1 MTGLTGFINQCY
13 YYSSLSLKEE
23 MPMEKI
29 KERLSDVAHNWSYI
43 VMVTLFLFT
52 VQPGPTSSQALTTLP
67 VKVIKTEKQ
76 LKREILD
83 KFSNDTYKHS
93 EMLAASDLK
102 DLLWAVGFEGT
113 ALKTAWAVARVESNG
128 RPLALND
135 NIRTGDKSYGIFQIN
150 MLGNLGIDRK
160 EKFELVS
167 DKELFDPV
175 TNAEITY
182 YMTKGGT
189 DWSSWPNSIGKAR
202 NLIPEF
208 PKN

>member
-1 MTGLTGFINQCY
+1 
-13 YYSSLSLKEE
+13 
-23 MPMEKI
+23 MEKI

-43 VMVTLFLFT
+43 AIAILFLFT
-52 VQPGPTSSQALTTLP
+52 VQPGPTESQALTTLP
-67 VKVIKTEKQ
+67 VEVTKTEKQ

-93 EMLAASDLK
+93 EMLAATDLK

-128 RPLALND
+128 RPMALND
-135 NIRTGDKSYGIFQIN
+135 NTRTGDKSYGIFQIN
-150 MLGNLGIDRK
+150 MLGNLGVDRK
-160 EKFELVS
+160 DRFELVS
-167 DKELFDPV
+167 NKELFDPV

-189 DWSSWPNSIGKAR
+189 NWSSWPNSIGKAR
-202 NLIPEF
+202 NLISEF
-208 PKN
+208 PKS

>member
-1 MTGLTGFINQCY
+1 
-13 YYSSLSLKEE
+13 

-29 KERLSDVAHNWSYI
+29 IERLHEVAHNWSYI
-43 VMVTLFLFT
+43 GMITLFLFT
-52 VQPGPTSSQALTTLP
+52 VQPGPTATQALTVQPIPTVNL
-67 VKVIKTEKQ
+67 VAKVEKTERQ

-83 KFSNDTYKHS
+83 KFSNETYKHS
-93 EMLAASDLK
+93 EMLPADDLK

-150 MLGNLGIDRK
+150 MLGKLGDDRK
-160 EKFELVS
+160 DKFELVS
-167 DKELFDPV
+167 NKELFDPV

-182 YMTKGGT
+182 YMTKGGK
-189 DWSSWPNSIGKAR
+189 DWSAWSASTGKAR
-202 NLIPEF
+202 SLIPEF
-208 PKN
+208 PSN

>member
-1 MTGLTGFINQCY
+1 
-13 YYSSLSLKEE
+13 
-23 MPMEKI
+23 MEKI
-29 KERLSDVAHNWSYI
+29 KERLSEVAHSWSYI
-43 VMVTLFLFT
+43 VMITLFLFT
-52 VQPGPTSSQALTTLP
+52 VQPGPTLSQALTTLP

-102 DLLWAVGFEGT
+102 DLLWAVGFEGA

-135 NIRTGDKSYGIFQIN
+135 NHKTGDKSYGIFQIN
-150 MLGNLGIDRK
+150 MLGNLGDDRK

-167 DKELFDPV
+167 NKELFDPV

-182 YMTKGGT
+182 YMTKGGK

-202 NLIPEF
+202 DLIPEF

>member
-1 MTGLTGFINQCY
+1 
-13 YYSSLSLKEE
+13 
-23 MPMEKI
+23 MEKI
-29 KERLSDVAHNWSYI
+29 KQRLSEVAHSWSYI
-43 VMVTLFLFT
+43 VMITLFLFT
-52 VQPGPTSSQALTTLP
+52 VQPGPTTSQALTTLP

-83 KFSNDTYKHS
+83 RFSNETYKHS

-113 ALKTAWAVARVESNG
+113 ALKTAWAIARVESNG

-135 NIRTGDKSYGIFQIN
+135 NIKTGDKSYGIFQIN
-150 MLGNLGIDRK
+150 MLGNLGDDRK

-167 DKELFDPV
+167 NKELFDPV

-182 YMTKGGT
+182 YMTKGGK

-202 NLIPEF
+202 DLIPEF

>member
-1 MTGLTGFINQCY
+1 
-13 YYSSLSLKEE
+13 

-29 KERLSDVAHNWSYI
+29 KERLGEVAHSWSYI
-43 VMVTLFLFT
+43 GMIILFLFT
-52 VQPGPTSSQALTTLP
+52 VQPGPTATQAVIVQPIPTVNL
-67 VKVIKTEKQ
+67 VAKVEKTERQ

-83 KFSNDTYKHS
+83 KFSNETYKHS
-93 EMLAASDLK
+93 EMLAAEDLK
-102 DLLWAVGFEGT
+102 DLLWAVGFEGI

-135 NIRTGDKSYGIFQIN
+135 NTRTGDKSYGIFQIN
-150 MLGNLGIDRK
+150 MLGNLGVDRK
-160 EKFELVS
+160 AKFELVS
-167 DKELFDPV
+167 NKELFDPV

-182 YMTKGGT
+182 HMTKGGT

-208 PKN
+208 PKH

>member
-1 MTGLTGFINQCY
+1 
-13 YYSSLSLKEE
+13 

-29 KERLSDVAHNWSYI
+29 KQRLSEVAHSWSYI
-43 VMVTLFLFT
+43 VMITLFLFT
-52 VQPGPTSSQALTTLP
+52 VQPGPTTSQALTTLP

-76 LKREILD
+76 LKREILNR
-83 KFSNDTYKHS
+83 FSNETYKHS

-113 ALKTAWAVARVESNG
+113 ALKTAWAIARVESNG

-135 NIRTGDKSYGIFQIN
+135 NTRTGDKSYGIFQIN
-150 MLGNLGIDRK
+150 MLGDLGDDRK

-167 DKELFDPV
+167 NKELFDPV

-182 YMTKGGT
+182 YMTKGGK

>member
-1 MTGLTGFINQCY
+1 
-13 YYSSLSLKEE
+13 

-29 KERLSDVAHNWSYI
+29 KERLSEVVHSWSYI
-43 VMVTLFLFT
+43 LMITLFMFT
-52 VQPGPTSSQALTTLP
+52 VQPGPSISQALTTLP
-67 VKVIKTEKQ
+67 EEVIKTEKQ

-135 NIRTGDKSYGIFQIN
+135 DRSTGDKSYGIFQIN
-150 MLGNLGIDRK
+150 MLGNLGVDRK

-167 DKELFDPV
+167 NKELFDPV

-202 NLIPEF
+202 NLISEF
-208 PKN
+208 PKS

>member
-1 MTGLTGFINQCY
+1 
-13 YYSSLSLKEE
+13 
-23 MPMEKI
+23 MEKI
-29 KERLSDVAHNWSYI
+29 KQRLSEVAHSWSYI
-43 VMVTLFLFT
+43 VMITLFLFT

-67 VKVIKTEKQ
+67 LQVIKTEKQ

-135 NIRTGDKSYGIFQIN
+135 NIKTGDKSYGIFQIN
-150 MLGNLGIDRK
+150 MLGNLGDDRK

-167 DKELFDPV
+167 NKELFDPV

-182 YMTKGGT
+182 YMTNGGKN
-189 DWSSWPNSIGKAR
+189 WSAWSNSTSKAK
-202 NLIPEF
+202 EVVKTF
-208 PKN
+208 PAS

>member
-1 MTGLTGFINQCY
+1 
-13 YYSSLSLKEE
+13 

-43 VMVTLFLFT
+43 VMITLFLFT

-135 NIRTGDKSYGIFQIN
+135 NTKTGDKSYGIFQIN
-150 MLGNLGIDRK
+150 MLGNLGDDRK

-167 DKELFDPV
+167 NNELFDPV

-182 YMTKGGT
+182 YMTKGGK

-202 NLIPEF
+202 DLIPEF

>member
-1 MTGLTGFINQCY
+1 
-13 YYSSLSLKEE
+13 
-23 MPMEKI
+23 MEKI

-43 VMVTLFLFT
+43 VMITLFLFT

-76 LKREILD
+76 LKREIID

-135 NIRTGDKSYGIFQIN
+135 NYKTGDKSYGIFQIN
-150 MLGNLGIDRK
+150 MLGNLGDDRK
-160 EKFELVS
+160 EKFKLVS
-167 DKELFDPV
+167 NKELFDPV

-182 YMTKGGT
+182 YMTKGGK
-189 DWSSWPNSIGKAR
+189 DWSSWPNTIGKAR
-202 NLIPEF
+202 NLISEF

>member
-1 MTGLTGFINQCY
+1 
-13 YYSSLSLKEE
+13 
-23 MPMEKI
+23 MEKI
-29 KERLSDVAHNWSYI
+29 KQRLSEVAHSWSYI
-43 VMVTLFLFT
+43 VMITLFLFT
-52 VQPGPTSSQALTTLP
+52 VQPGPTTSQALTTLP

-83 KFSNDTYKHS
+83 RFSNETYKHS

-113 ALKTAWAVARVESNG
+113 ALKTAWAIARVESNG
-128 RPLALND
+128 RPLALNE
-135 NIRTGDKSYGIFQIN
+135 NTRTGDKSYGIFQIN
-150 MLGNLGIDRK
+150 MLGDLGDDRK

-167 DKELFDPV
+167 NKELFDPV

-182 YMTKGGT
+182 YMTKGGK

>member
-1 MTGLTGFINQCY
+1 
-13 YYSSLSLKEE
+13 

-43 VMVTLFLFT
+43 VMITLFLFT

-150 MLGNLGIDRK
+150 MLGSLGIDRK

>member
-1 MTGLTGFINQCY
+1 
-13 YYSSLSLKEE
+13 

-43 VMVTLFLFT
+43 AIAVLFLFT
-52 VQPGPTSSQALTTLP
+52 VQPGPTVTQALTTLP
-67 VKVIKTEKQ
+67 AEVTKTERQ

-93 EMLAASDLK
+93 EMLAAEDLK
-102 DLLWAVGFEGT
+102 DLLWAVGFEGI
-113 ALKTAWAVARVESNG
+113 ALKTAWSVARVESNG
-128 RPLALND
+128 RPMALND

-150 MLGNLGIDRK
+150 MLGNLGEDRK
-160 EKFELVS
+160 DKFELVS
-167 DKELFDPV
+167 NKELFDPV

-189 DWSSWPNSIGKAR
+189 NWSSWPNSIGKAR

-208 PKN
+208 PKD

>member
-1 MTGLTGFINQCY
+1 
-13 YYSSLSLKEE
+13 

-29 KERLSDVAHNWSYI
+29 KQRLSEVAHSWSYI
-43 VMVTLFLFT
+43 VMITLFLFT
-52 VQPGPTSSQALTTLP
+52 VQPGPTLSQALTTLP

-102 DLLWAVGFEGT
+102 DLLWAVGFEGA

-135 NIRTGDKSYGIFQIN
+135 NTKTGDKSYGIFQIN
-150 MLGNLGIDRK
+150 MLGNLGDDRK

-167 DKELFDPV
+167 NKELFDPV

-182 YMTKGGT
+182 YMTKGGK